1 MFSSTVEFTVFS
13 PLVETS
19 ITITSMDATAYYD
32 GDEPVGHIN
41 YHRSFDVPP
50 GISHSPRLPV
60 DLVLGGVGY
69 DALRKALGKE
79 LELDAIAK
87 VGVRVKNY
95 ADIVQYRGNGIAA
108 KVRV

>member
-1 MFSSTVEFTVFS
+1 VFS

-32 GDEPVGHIN
+32 GDEPVGRIN

-50 GISHSPRLPV
+50 GISHSPQLPV

-69 DALRKALGKE
+69 DALRKALGQE
-79 LELDAIAK
+79 LELDTVAK

-95 ADIVQYRGNGIAA
+95 VDIVNYHGNGIAA